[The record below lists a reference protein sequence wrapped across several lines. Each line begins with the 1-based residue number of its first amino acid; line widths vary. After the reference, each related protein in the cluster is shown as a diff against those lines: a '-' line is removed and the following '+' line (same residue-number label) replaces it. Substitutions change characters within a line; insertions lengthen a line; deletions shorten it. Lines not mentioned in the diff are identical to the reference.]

1 MQSIIGELYFA
12 TVEYLDNTHA
22 KNKALDEED
31 NVYEKLCST
40 IDDYQKKLLE
50 GYIELLSQRNCKR
63 EKELFS
69 IGFKKGVL
77 LTREVFTQT

>member
-31 NVYEKLCST
+31 NVYEK
-40 IDDYQKKLLE
+40 
-50 GYIELLSQRNCKR
+50 
-63 EKELFS
+63 
-69 IGFKKGVL
+69 
-77 LTREVFTQT
+77 